1 VAATAAES
9 SVRLRPA
16 GVLLKKDI
24 ELILIAP
31 SFSKFIGL
39 SKCAPP
45 QAGFTF
51 LAGRWRSQSCDCFI
65 VCKKN
70 KMRRAKYPPFCFPH
84 QRNRPSTCQYV
95 RSGSELTYKI
105 HIASIIRTLLLAEMT
120 RYFCHERAA

>member
-39 SKCAPP
+39 SK
-45 QAGFTF
+45 
-51 LAGRWRSQSCDCFI
+51 
-65 VCKKN
+65 
-70 KMRRAKYPPFCFPH
+70 
-84 QRNRPSTCQYV
+84 
-95 RSGSELTYKI
+95 
-105 HIASIIRTLLLAEMT
+105 
-120 RYFCHERAA
+120 